1 MLPDTKTV
9 AVVIGNSPSERFWLE
24 DLRKEFAPFA
34 DRISFIW
41 YNDRS
46 FADILKHA
54 AALPPHSAIFWHQ
67 MNVDA
72 AGVVHEGD
80 KALPTLYAVANAP
93 IFAYNDAFF
102 GGEIVGGPMHSVVES
117 SATDGRCCRSHPRWR
132 EGGRHQNPTHRICNA
147 EVRLAANAALGHQRE
162 QAAAGKRNPLSRA
175 DDLAAIFLANGGDQC
190 RAGAADRG
198 SSLH

>member
-9 AVVIGNSPSERFWLE
+9 AVVIVLLPMKSFGWTNV
-24 DLRKEFAPFA
+24 RKEFAPFA

-54 AALPPHSAIFWHQ
+54 AALPPHSAIFWHL

-80 KALPTLYAVANAP
+80 TGFVAALRSR
-93 IFAYNDAFF
+93 
-102 GGEIVGGPMHSVVES
+102 E
-117 SATDGRCCRSHPRWR
+117 RSHI
-132 EGGRHQNPTHRICNA
+132 H
-147 EVRLAANAALGHQRE
+147 L
-162 QAAAGKRNPLSRA
+162 
-175 DDLAAIFLANGGDQC
+175 
-190 RAGAADRG
+190 
-198 SSLH
+198 